1 MATSQEMPKVTK
13 LKEARKVSLLE
24 TLEEAQ
30 PCLHLDLKQLA
41 SRTQLGENQS
51 LVLNLQGYNLL
62 QQPQDINTEGKSVLK
77 E

>member
-62 QQPQDINTEGKSVLK
+62 QQPQDINTLREKVY
-77 E
+77 